1 MDKISE
7 LYKIVKPISDILK
20 EKMDEIET
28 LLGDIEEDTK
38 ISDAE
43 WDIVDDIRSSLQ
55 ILSSRFKEFEEQIGE
70 TK

>member
-1 MDKISE
+1 MYKIPE
-7 LYKIVKPISDILK
+7 LYKIVKPISDMLK